1 MAKQNYKKPLQGT
14 VGESHVWDGPIDLD
28 QFPKGKG
35 SNRGPQGMQI
45 SKADC
50 GCDGLKGQIT
60 QRAKG

>member
-1 MAKQNYKKPLQGT
+1 MAKQDYKKPLQGT

-45 SKADC
+45 KKYPCKSYD
-50 GCDGLKGQIT
+50 LNPPIT